1 MGSNRGLLLD
11 PDNIKPRKQRAAI
24 WFYQEKY
31 FEARGGQAVLAER
44 VERAVAQGKENRAA
58 VLSERVKLLTEWLEG
73 ESEAV
78 KAEIQLA
85 YEAWMPA
92 EEERVKQEK
101 AKLTVQDGTADR
113 RKK

>member
-1 MGSNRGLLLD
+1 M
-11 PDNIKPRKQRAAI
+11 
-24 WFYQEKY
+24 
-31 FEARGGQAVLAER
+31 
-44 VERAVAQGKENRAA
+44 A

-73 ESEAV
+73 DSEAV

-92 EEERVKQEK
+92 EEEHVKQEK